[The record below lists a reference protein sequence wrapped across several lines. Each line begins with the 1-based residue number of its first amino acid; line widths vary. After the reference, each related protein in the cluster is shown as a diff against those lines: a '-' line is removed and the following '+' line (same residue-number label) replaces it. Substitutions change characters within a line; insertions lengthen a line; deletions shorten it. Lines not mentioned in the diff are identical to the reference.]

1 MAEITVNAD
10 RMEQIINVFGS
21 MDENVRII
29 EQEFGVSIINRDT
42 ELKITGDEEN
52 AANAEKTIQGLLQL
66 AAKGEPVEEQ
76 NVRYVIGLIRS
87 GQADKISALTKD
99 VICITAKGKPIKAK
113 TIGQQQYMKAI
124 SSHTITIGVGPA
136 GTGKT
141 YLAVAA
147 AVAGTAGQPHHSDPA
162 CSRGGRAAG
171 LPPGRY
177 AEQGGSVPAA
187 AV

>member
-52 AANAEKTIQGLLQL
+52 AAYAEQTIQDLLQL
-66 AAKGEPVEEQ
+66 AAKGEAVEEQ

-87 GQADKISALTKD
+87 TVLLILEYN
-99 VICITAKGKPIKAK
+99 VINLNFLIPVQLSVRINQLLKGWCFR
-113 TIGQQQYMKAI
+113 TGGLENQ
-124 SSHTITIGVGPA
+124 ITI
-136 GTGKT
+136 
-141 YLAVAA
+141 
-147 AVAGTAGQPHHSDPA
+147 
-162 CSRGGRAAG
+162 
-171 LPPGRY
+171 
-177 AEQGGSVPAA
+177 SV
-187 AV
+187 VL